1 MIPSFGFHN
10 IWFQLKLFSS
20 KVVGSFWAGQEVEDW
35 MRWFLLEK
43 FLSQTFYQKTTKSS
57 SESRHLRYFK
67 IISKNYVLYHF
78 PVALM
83 HAHTN
88 YNFHS
93 LSISKRIR
101 KNGKVFLH
109 RPTTLRSEWLKWVTW
124 SVEID
129 SCSRNPLNGFTWN
142 CISQRFGFF
151 DILIF
156 IKVVLESA

>member
-1 MIPSFGFHN
+1 MKFLGGQEDLILWSPLLDF
-10 IWFQLKLFSS
+10 IKP
-20 KVVGSFWAGQEVEDW
+20 KVVFFKG
-35 MRWFLLEK
+35 RRK
-43 FLSQTFYQKTTKSS
+43 FLGGPRGRRLDAGVSAWEISFTDFLQKTTKSS

-88 YNFHS
+88 NYNFHS

-101 KNGKVFLH
+101 KNGKVFRH
-109 RPTTLRSEWLKWVTW
+109 RPATLRSEWLKWVTL

-129 SCSRNPLNGFTWN
+129 SCSRNSLNGFTWN
-142 CISQRFGFF
+142 CISRRFWFF
-151 DILIF
+151 STF
-156 IKVVLESA
+156 